1 MKGNVAAIALVLIGS
16 FFLLSNLGL
25 INISLAELFKVWW
38 PAILIVVGLALFFT
52 PNGTKKNKD

>member
-1 MKGNVAAIALVLIGS
+1 MKGNVAAIALVLFGS

-25 INISLAELFKVWW
+25 VNVSLAELFRVWW

-52 PNGTKKNKD
+52 PNGNKKE